1 MKPDKHKK
9 KASQAYKKKHNL
21 NNTSADKSGKG
32 EEVNV
37 FYMFNIFFWNYLE
50 KILVSITIQELC
62 HKTLFHNN

>member
-32 EEVNV
+32 EEINV
-37 FYMFNIFFWNYLE
+37 FYMFR
-50 KILVSITIQELC
+50 
-62 HKTLFHNN
+62 